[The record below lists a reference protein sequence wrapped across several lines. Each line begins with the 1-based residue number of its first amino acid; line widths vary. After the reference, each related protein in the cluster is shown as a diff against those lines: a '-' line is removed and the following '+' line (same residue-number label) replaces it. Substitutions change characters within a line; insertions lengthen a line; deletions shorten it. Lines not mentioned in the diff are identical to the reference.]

1 MVFIVTLGGVK
12 DRIEEILELVED
24 RQYLIDIFSDDFFLL
39 LIEIFFRVGV
49 PVADDS
55 CIVDGEQHRVQS
67 RHNGIQ
73 VGIFRHHFLRQSQ
86 MLFVVQVYN
95 EEDCA
100 ENQNVGG
107 EQYDIDQA
115 DESHFVFDH
124 ILDFA
129 FENIQ
134 FLNGGLIITFAG
146 GKMLLFDVEIAFL
159 ISFLRS
165 FLEFFDVFYQV
176 FQAGFQLFQGGN
188 EIFGFFQGIPD
199 IFVEIFLLVAVQ
211 NLLQGVICTF
221 EFETEIP

>member
-1 MVFIVTLGGVK
+1 MIDAFMVFIVTLGGVK

-86 MLFVVQVYN
+86 MLFVVRYTTKKVAPKTRML
-95 EEDCA
+95 ED
-100 ENQNVGG
+100 

-124 ILDFA
+124 I
-129 FENIQ
+129 
-134 FLNGGLIITFAG
+134 
-146 GKMLLFDVEIAFL
+146 
-159 ISFLRS
+159 
-165 FLEFFDVFYQV
+165 
-176 FQAGFQLFQGGN
+176 
-188 EIFGFFQGIPD
+188 P
-199 IFVEIFLLVAVQ
+199 
-211 NLLQGVICTF
+211 
-221 EFETEIP
+221 